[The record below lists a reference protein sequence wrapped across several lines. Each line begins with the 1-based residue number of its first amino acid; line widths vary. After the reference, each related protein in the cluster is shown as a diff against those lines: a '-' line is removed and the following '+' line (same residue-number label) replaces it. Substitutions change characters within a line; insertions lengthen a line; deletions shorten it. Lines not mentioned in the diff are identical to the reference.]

1 MSGDEHSAYQ
11 TPPWTE
17 PVWRDVFGL
26 VPLPPGVGDEDVLV
40 DVLSDAYTMEADGFP
55 LREEALASLSR
66 VKQAKLTKGN
76 VIPAAERF
84 MNYFWSTH
92 SQDSL
97 DGNRPVDYTI
107 SSLPADHKNSALA
120 MREGMAKYCEF
131 VLAMLNRAGGVLS
144 VVHEVMVQRRVTP
157 TELWKDD
164 RDTNRSTGT
173 RFRVDEYAVPL
184 PTAGASAVWKQGGEQ
199 GRRDAAPVL
208 KDRVLPYPAKVRE
221 PCSEAEDATLS
232 GLVLT
237 WIAQLFKFTQQGSFS
252 LVRYSSDQGSLEDFF
267 TNPAGAYRK
276 AVGLKLERAHRTII
290 VADLSV

>member
-26 VPLPPGVGDEDVLV
+26 VPLPPGVGDEDAFV

-66 VKQAKLTKGN
+66 AKRAKLTEGN

-120 MREGMAKYCEF
+120 MREGMAEYREF

-144 VVHEVMVQRRVTP
+144 V
-157 TELWKDD
+157 
-164 RDTNRSTGT
+164 
-173 RFRVDEYAVPL
+173 
-184 PTAGASAVWKQGGEQ
+184 
-199 GRRDAAPVL
+199 
-208 KDRVLPYPAKVRE
+208 
-221 PCSEAEDATLS
+221 
-232 GLVLT
+232 
-237 WIAQLFKFTQQGSFS
+237 
-252 LVRYSSDQGSLEDFF
+252 
-267 TNPAGAYRK
+267 
-276 AVGLKLERAHRTII
+276 
-290 VADLSV
+290 